1 MGTTHTKPEVHLEL
15 LQDLDDEATSIIQQ
29 LQEELAKA
37 RRRNAALTDE
47 MDRMA
52 RHHTEMNILHH
63 AENQEL
69 RNELAYA
76 QYSCERQVYR
86 KDEDIK
92 RLLITKNKLRDELAN
107 LKYSVSIS
115 VVFREIDAI
124 VFCSVLYLERTSQMI
139 SVQLRRH

>member
-1 MGTTHTKPEVHLEL
+1 MGTTHTEPEIHLEL
-15 LQDLDDEATSIIQQ
+15 LQDLDDETTSIIQQ
-29 LQEELAKA
+29 LQEKLANA

-92 RLLITKNKLRDELAN
+92 RLLITKNKLRDDLAN

-115 VVFREIDAI
+115 VFFESLI
-124 VFCSVLYLERTSQMI
+124 F
-139 SVQLRRH
+139 VQFYILKEHPK